1 MNNTATTK
9 TPQEVE
15 QLLKASWKIGIFQ
28 FIGTYDPQPD
38 GVRAFFKNLK
48 TIQGT
53 PLLFP
58 EGLDNQISGKPARV
72 SIYANDKLIK
82 GKEYTF
88 QAVVNNRQ
96 NSLLKHPLYVEYR
109 FVTPTYESQNSLRTK
124 AIDCENYINELQKD
138 YDDIKGIGK
147 ITMNGAIRRLTSETN
162 KKPETFI
169 FELLQ
174 NADDY
179 PDPKNDGHVDV
190 VFRISEDYLFLSH
203 NGLPFQKNNV
213 LALCSVAAGDKEQDI
228 NKTGFKGM
236 GFKSIFKHSN
246 YVLVKSGGFQFRF
259 DEQYHLSKGNKTFWH
274 VIPIWTNIKD
284 VDSQIS
290 FEFNQ
295 PSNVSF
301 YIKPTEGLSRLKE
314 YEEIFK
320 RIFIDEKV
328 LLFLRSIRSLK
339 FKGLSSEFEKQNFS
353 NDWCISE
360 LNKVLIPIEIQQEI
374 NSKIGIDDRIPE
386 KYRDISSSLI
396 SFATKVTAGKVTP
409 TEDTRLYAY
418 LPTDLNFGFPFLI
431 NGDFIPDGSRD
442 KLFDDIDWNLF
453 LFEEAGYQLLLWL
466 KEIYTRKQDFGY
478 LELIPNIDN
487 LIEEERDN
495 SKITFLKK
503 FKQGFLRGLNE
514 VAFIPSFTGK
524 LEILANIIVD
534 KTGFIDLVGVLFF
547 KNITGLEG
555 NPIIWQ
561 LDNNKII
568 RNLIGDYDIGQ
579 IFGVD
584 DLINLITEGGLNE
597 WLMIPANN
605 IKFFQKLVKNQTTAE
620 KFKTLNIFLN
630 QDGELKTAQEL
641 YWSVE
646 DDLRYI
652 DWLEP
657 QHLMPEIRQALE
669 ANEHFKT
676 CFKAFEFK
684 KYVLERILPETL
696 KDDIDAKLDDKE
708 TCLKFYRF
716 MFKNRNSIDNPLK
729 NGLKWFC
736 GLGKNTSIE
745 TFQLQNIFFSN
756 PTIDVIAQKGWLPE
770 SAFSVLSDDFAETDD
785 DAEEWKLF
793 WKEKFDVKEYEPE
806 SFIGTIILNTAP
818 ANKVAI
824 VKHIADKNHNLNFYR
839 YIFTHQDVI
848 SANRK
853 ALLKSF
859 PVWSYEDFS
868 VINSFNYNNLYL
880 PDVGLLDVY
889 EREII
894 PNSLYHIIS
903 DDFCE
908 SVTESAQWR
917 LFWKTHFDIK
927 EYEVGSFVNTII
939 LDNQVAI
946 TNHQIKDSTNSIKF
960 WSYLLDNE
968 KFISNQK
975 QLSNFHVFIKH
986 EEGDNRWFNQV
997 SNCYLSDEYNE
1008 NGIESLVK
1016 EFKPNDAVFISPA
1029 YLGVNTSQKWSKFFI
1044 KCEIKHDESGL
1055 ILNDLLPILSGR
1067 TQATSVKDIQLLF
1080 KFSEIIEKNNQWSAL
1095 KNVNVLTK
1103 EGLYFTIQS
1112 CFIGDFYTGLSIAN
1126 DVLPSIHYNFQV
1138 SDAYLTNE
1146 SDREKWLAFWKKFVP
1161 LNNILDDR
1169 DRIIDFKIRLLL
1181 LVQDTE
1187 GYRAEHFE
1195 HFNDLSDLYQTVKEV
1210 EQNDE
1215 SGKIVELRTKLNG
1228 WKLNVKGNTTSVSPT
1243 WAGKPLVPTM
1253 CLPSVYNPAF
1263 DFESLG
1269 VADLVT
1275 IPFVSEA
1282 YQSLPNAKEFIQYL
1296 GVSDS
1301 IYSHLKVLENPK
1313 AAHRFWELC
1322 LNGIYG
1328 KLFIKKQITPFLVC
1342 IPCGNTC
1349 KTPAEVYSL
1358 DIAEYV
1364 LDKSK
1369 LPSVDLQSIDIDGKN
1384 LEKFL
1389 EFQCE
1394 LSFLDCL
1401 DFLKTKTEYNKEQFE
1416 KVVGWLEQYKPNL
1429 NKLTSNLSIQ
1439 DFRQNGKWLNSH
1451 DRWVDINSLLY
1462 FDALPYEIR
1471 SLFNANSH
1479 RIKFPQSTERI
1490 DEQKICTWL
1499 GVDILTVDDFDINV
1513 DDKRPD
1519 TDFVNILNDR
1529 LELICFY
1536 VFGSNWAQKTNE
1548 YRLKLSEWSFFRCSE
1563 ITQTYNKVD
1572 KGISL
1577 SMSAFK
1583 IKVFE
1588 DTKEVCYV
1596 NSWNHRKTFLDVI
1609 NAVGKIL
1616 KFKEDLRDFFEDNRY
1631 DVVDMLENKG
1641 LNVPEEWKRPKSSAT
1656 NTTFTNRGFS
1666 TSNQAE
1672 SSASHI
1678 PNNGTHTSRIQEPEE
1693 PKVYDPKIEQ
1703 ILRGLDGLNKNS
1715 QYSINRQTSGDALV
1729 WLEENG
1735 WNIEN
1740 ASAEFGILKGIA
1752 KDGYAYSIIVRSAKT
1767 GLLRLDQYNWN
1778 NLGLE
1783 NYKLIVQTGGLLSDF
1798 ILYDTQTELLNAPH
1812 NNQSVIVKQ
1821 NTKQPSILTNMV
1833 EGLRDDDKATLYFIT
1848 SEKGASIFNTLTGL
1862 KSQSDQESGSA
1873 PDSEL

>member
-1 MNNTATTK
+1 MNNTATTR

-15 QLLKASWKIGIFQ
+15 QLLKASWKIGSFQ

-48 TIQGT
+48 TIQGI
-53 PLLFP
+53 PLSFP
-58 EGLDNQISGKPARV
+58 EGFGRSVTGQPAFAFV
-72 SIYANDKLIK
+72 FPNNSFIK
-82 GKEYTF
+82 GREYKFT
-88 QAVVNNRQ
+88 ATVNNKA
-96 NSLLKHPLYVEYR
+96 NLLSENPL
-109 FVTPTYESQNSLRTK
+109 FVAYKDITFGYESRSGVNSHSSNCKHYVHHL
-124 AIDCENYINELQKD
+124 EKD
-138 YDDIKGIGK
+138 FATVQGAPKDALY
-147 ITMNGAIRRLTSETN
+147 GAIKRLASETN

-179 PDPKNDGHVDV
+179 PDSKNGGQVDV
-190 VFRISEDYLFLSH
+190 SFKISEDYLILSH
-203 NGLPFQKNNV
+203 NGLPFQEKNV
-213 LALCSVAAGDKEQDI
+213 YALCSVAAGDKEKDVT
-228 NKTGFKGM
+228 KTGYKGM

-259 DEQYHLSKGNKTFWH
+259 DEQYHLAKGNKTFWQL
-274 VIPIWTNIKD
+274 IPIWTDID
-284 VDSQIS
+284 SVDRQVST
-290 FEFNQ
+290 EFNQ
-295 PSNVSF
+295 NNNVSF
-301 YIKPTEGLSRLKE
+301 YIRPTEGISRLKE
-314 YEEIFK
+314 YEEIFN
-320 RIFIDEKV
+320 RIFVDERV

-339 FKGLSSEFEKQNFS
+339 FTGLDSQFEKQS
-353 NDWCISE
+353 SSADWCISN
-360 LNKVLIPIEIQQEI
+360 LKGSVIPVDIQDKVNRAIDR
-374 NSKIGIDDRIPE
+374 GDDRIPE
-386 KYRDISSSLI
+386 KYRDINGTLI
-396 SFATKVTAGKVTP
+396 SFATKVVTGKVTP

-466 KEIYTRKQDFGY
+466 KEIYTTKRDFGY
-478 LELIPNIDN
+478 LELIPNMDD
-487 LIEEERDN
+487 LIEAERDN

-503 FKQGFLRGLNE
+503 FKEGFLRGLKE

-524 LEILANIIVD
+524 LEVLENIIVD
-534 KTGFIDLVGVLFF
+534 RTGFIDLIGVPFF
-547 KNITGLEG
+547 KSLTGFEE
-555 NPIIWQ
+555 NPIIWE
-561 LDNNKII
+561 LDNNKIVKDLMT
-568 RNLIGDYDIGQ
+568 NYDIGR
-579 IFGVD
+579 IFGIA
-584 DLINLITEGGLNE
+584 DLIGLITEGSLNE

-657 QHLMPEIRQALE
+657 QYLMPEIRQALE
-669 ANEHFKT
+669 TNEHFKA
-676 CFKAFEFK
+676 CFKAFNFK
-684 KYVLERILPETL
+684 EYVRTYIIPNGVNAA
-696 KDDIDAKLDDKE
+696 INAKLDDRN
-708 TCLKFYRF
+708 TSLKFYRF
-716 MFKNRNSIDNPLK
+716 LFKSRVNIEDSFKTELK
-729 NGLKWFC
+729 YFKC
-736 GLGKNTSIE
+736 VGKKNIISSFNFTSI
-745 TFQLQNIFFSN
+745 FFPNES
-756 PTIDVIAQKGWLPE
+756 IEEIAEKGWLPE
-770 SAFSVLSDDFAETDD
+770 DSFYIMSDDFIEAGD
-785 DAEEWKLF
+785 DAQEWKNF
-793 WKEKFDVKEYEPE
+793 WQEKFDVKEYEPE

-818 ANKVAI
+818 ANKAAI

-853 ALLKSF
+853 VLLKSF

-868 VINSFNYNNLYL
+868 VIDSFNNNNIYL
-880 PDVGLLDVY
+880 PDAGLLDVY
-889 EREII
+889 ENEVVPPLYEII
-894 PNSLYHIIS
+894 SNE
-903 DDFCE
+903 FCE
-908 SVTESAQWR
+908 SAIQAQDWR
-917 LFWKTHFDIK
+917 LFWQTHFDVQP
-927 EYEVGSFVNTII
+927 YEAGSFINNII
-939 LDNQVAI
+939 FGDLRAVDV
-946 TNHQIKDSTNSIKF
+946 HQQKDSKNSIKF

-975 QLSNFHVFIKH
+975 QLSNFHVLVKH
-986 EEGDNRWFNQV
+986 EEGNTTWFDQI

-1029 YLGVNTSQKWSKFFI
+1029 YLNVNTSQKWSKFFI

-1067 TQATSVKDIQLLF
+1067 TQETSVKDIRLLF
-1080 KFSEIIEKNNQWSAL
+1080 KFSEIIEKNNQWQSL
-1095 KNVNVLTK
+1095 KNVSVLTK
-1103 EGLYFTIQS
+1103 EGTYFKIQS
-1112 CFIGDFYTGLSIAN
+1112 CFIGDFYTGLSVVN
-1126 DVLPSIHYNFQV
+1126 DVLPSIYLYNQV
-1138 SDAYLTNE
+1138 SDVYLTSE
-1146 SDREKWLAFWKKFVP
+1146 DEREKWLTFWKRFVP

-1169 DRIIDFKIRLLL
+1169 IRIIDFKVQLLL
-1181 LVQDTE
+1181 MLQDTE

-1195 HFNDLSDLYQTVKEV
+1195 HFKDLSDLYQTVKDV
-1210 EQNDE
+1210 EQDSKRGE
-1215 SGKIVELRTKLNG
+1215 IVELRTKLNG
-1228 WKLNVKGNTTSVSPT
+1228 WKLKVKGNTTSVSPT

-1253 CLPSVYNPAF
+1253 CLPSAYNPTF

-1269 VADLVT
+1269 VTDLIIV
-1275 IPFVSEA
+1275 PFVSEA
-1282 YQSLPNAKEFIQYL
+1282 YQSLPNAKDFIQYL
-1296 GVSDS
+1296 GVHNS
-1301 IYSHLKVLENPK
+1301 INYNLKVLENTK
-1313 AAHRFWELC
+1313 AAHHFWELT
-1322 LNGIYG
+1322 LNGIYHPI
-1328 KLFIKKQITPFLVC
+1328 FIKAWINSELVC
-1342 IPCGNTC
+1342 IPCGDVS
-1349 KTPAEVYSL
+1349 KKPSEIYSL

-1364 LDKSK
+1364 IDKSE
-1369 LPSVDLQSIDIDGKN
+1369 LPSVDLRSIDIEGKN
-1384 LEKFL
+1384 VEEFL
-1389 EFQCE
+1389 GFKSKLHIQ
-1394 LSFLDCL
+1394 SCL
-1401 DFLKTKTEYNKEQFE
+1401 VFLKNQPKKTQFDQIVEWLKSYNP
-1416 KVVGWLEQYKPNL
+1416 LPNL
-1429 NKLTSNLSIQ
+1429 VESNTVIQ
-1439 DFRQNGKWLNSH
+1439 DFRQNGKWFNSY
-1451 DRWVDINSLLY
+1451 DRWVDLNSLLY

-1471 SLFNANSH
+1471 SLFNSNPH
-1479 RIKFPQSTERI
+1479 RIKFPQNTEGV
-1490 DEQKICTWL
+1490 DKQKICTWL

-1513 DDKRPD
+1513 ADKRPD
-1519 TDFVNILNDR
+1519 NDFINILNDR

-1536 VFGSNWAQKTNE
+1536 VFGSNWAQETNE
-1548 YRLKLSEWSFFRCSE
+1548 YRLKLREWSFFRCSE
-1563 ITQTYNKVD
+1563 ITQTYNKID
-1572 KGISL
+1572 KGIPL

-1588 DTKEVCYV
+1588 DKKEVCYV

-1631 DVVDMLENKG
+1631 DVVDMLEEKG
-1641 LNVPEEWKRPKSSAT
+1641 LNVPEDWKRPKLSAT
-1656 NTTFTNRGFS
+1656 NTFFTNRGFS
-1666 TSNQAE
+1666 TPNQAE

-1678 PNNGTHTSRIQEPEE
+1678 PNNGTHTQRNQEAEE
-1693 PKVYDPKIEQ
+1693 PKIYDPKIEQ

-1715 QYSINRQTSGDALV
+1715 QYSINRQTSGDALI

-1740 ASAEFGILKGIA
+1740 ASAEFGILKDIA
-1752 KDGYAYSIIVRSAKT
+1752 KDGYTYSIIVRSAKT

-1783 NYKLIVQTGGLLSDF
+1783 NYKLLVQTGGRLSDF
-1798 ILYDTQTELLNAPH
+1798 ILYDTQTELLNAPY

-1821 NTKQPSILTNMV
+1821 NTKQPTILTNMV

-1862 KSQSDQESGSA
+1862 KSQSNQESGSA
-1873 PDSEL
+1873 SDNDI